1 MVRQDGTGNPK
12 SRRYWRTACILWA
25 GLFGG
30 LAMVPAAV
38 FGMTGWARFAASTAI
53 LGVGLKWFIMPSF
66 LNYTQFIIRD
76 REDAGR
82 DR

>member
-1 MVRQDGTGNPK
+1 MVRQDGTGNLK
-12 SRRYWRTACILWA
+12 SRRYWRTVCILWS

-38 FGMTGWARFAASTAI
+38 FGMTGWARYAAAFAI
-53 LGVGLKWFIMPSF
+53 LIVGLKWFILPSF
-66 LNYTQFIIRD
+66 LNYTQFLVRD
-76 REDAGR
+76 REAAGR